1 MTEKGLD
8 FESIDYTKERLSA
21 DELKELLRMA
31 GLRPQDAMRTNEEAY
46 RQHVAGR
53 NLSDEQLIQL
63 MVKHPEL
70 IQRPIIVR
78 GDKAVLARPL
88 DRLSDLGIK

>member
-8 FESIDYTKERLSA
+8 FESIDYTKQQLSG
-21 DELKELLRMA
+21 DELKGLLQMA
-31 GLRPQDAMRTNEEAY
+31 GLRPQDAIRTNEEAH
-46 RQHVAGR
+46 RQVVAGR

-70 IQRPIIVR
+70 IQRPIVVR

-88 DRLSDLGIK
+88 DTLRNLGIK

>member
-46 RQHVAGR
+46 RQHVASR

-88 DRLSDLGIK
+88 DRLGDLGIK

>member
-8 FESIDYTKERLSA
+8 FESIDYTDQRFSA
-21 DELKELLRMA
+21 DELKGLLQRA
-31 GLRPQDAMRTNEEAY
+31 GLRPQDAIRTNEEAY

-88 DRLSDLGIK
+88 DRLRDLGIK

>member
-8 FESIDYTKERLSA
+8 FESIDYTKQQLSG
-21 DELKELLRMA
+21 DELKGLLQMA
-31 GLRPQDAMRTNEEAY
+31 GLRPQDAIRTNEEAY

-53 NLSDEQLIQL
+53 NLSDQQLIQL

-70 IQRPIIVR
+70 IQRPIVVR
-78 GDKAVLARPL
+78 GEKAVLARPL
-88 DRLSDLGIK
+88 DTLRNLGIK